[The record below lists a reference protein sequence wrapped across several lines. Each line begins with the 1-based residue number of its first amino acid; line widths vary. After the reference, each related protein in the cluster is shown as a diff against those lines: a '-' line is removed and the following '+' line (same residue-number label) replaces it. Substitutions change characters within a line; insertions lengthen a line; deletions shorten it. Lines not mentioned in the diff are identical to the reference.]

1 MTFGLGDQI
10 FDIPASQY
18 LIPTGLYDT
27 LGLDATK
34 ALYTWVTSAG
44 FGAFMFGQKW
54 LESVYTGYDMT
65 GHRKSKSCLDYAR
78 FVG

>member
-44 FGAFMFGQKW
+44 FGTFMFGQKW